1 MPFLALSDVR
11 QTTCHPPS
19 PPRALQFGIIPT
31 CQVFLFPTFHSS
43 MQGVERLSQETRVPL
58 CRIGGKCAG
67 FRAKT
72 VEVSGHLPAGQKT
85 PKPLVILHCVDSPQ
99 FNGVA
104 FKLDAHTHFAARV
117 RSADIEETPL
127 NSSHRRRRTKAKE
140 EVTRGS
146 RKLKPITPPLKGKGL
161 HTLLFLMRPFPH
173 GVLDTSAESIPNFET
188 TNKVLTHFLA
198 MLTQFS
204 AKFRCET

>member
-1 MPFLALSDVR
+1 MGHHEFKQLLFRLPLFKRGSILAEHEKVR
-11 QTTCHPPS
+11 GMQS
-19 PPRALQFGIIPT
+19 LGRATGW
-31 CQVFLFPTFHSS
+31 
-43 MQGVERLSQETRVPL
+43 
-58 CRIGGKCAG
+58 
-67 FRAKT
+67 
-72 VEVSGHLPAGQKT
+72 
-85 PKPLVILHCVDSPQ
+85 PLVVQFQLVRLIKKLQNLSIILHCVDSPQ

-104 FKLDAHTHFAARV
+104 FKLDAHPHFAARV

-127 NSSHRRRRTKAKE
+127 NSSNRRRRTKAKE

-188 TNKVLTHFLA
+188 KNKVCDAFPDSGTLLVRSSSVNEDNS
-198 MLTQFS
+198 LDD
-204 AKFRCET
+204 KRKWR

>member
-1 MPFLALSDVR
+1 MAPGSAV
-11 QTTCHPPS
+11 
-19 PPRALQFGIIPT
+19 PT
-31 CQVFLFPTFHSS
+31 
-43 MQGVERLSQETRVPL
+43 
-58 CRIGGKCAG
+58 GKAD
-67 FRAKT
+67 
-72 VEVSGHLPAGQKT
+72 QKT
-85 PKPLVILHCVDSPQ
+85 PKPLIILHCVDSPQ

-161 HTLLFLMRPFPH
+161 HILLFLMRPFPH
-173 GVLDTSAESIPNFET
+173 GVLDTCR
-188 TNKVLTHFLA
+188 LTDKLA
-198 MLTQFS
+198 HVQFW
-204 AKFRCET
+204 

>member
-1 MPFLALSDVR
+1 MFS
-11 QTTCHPPS
+11 
-19 PPRALQFGIIPT
+19 
-31 CQVFLFPTFHSS
+31 
-43 MQGVERLSQETRVPL
+43 
-58 CRIGGKCAG
+58 
-67 FRAKT
+67 
-72 VEVSGHLPAGQKT
+72 
-85 PKPLVILHCVDSPQ
+85 CVDSPQ

-146 RKLKPITPPLKGKGL
+146 RKLKLITPPLKGKGL

-173 GVLDTSAESIPNFET
+173 GVLDTSAESISNFET
-188 TNKVLTHFLA
+188 KNKVLTHFLA

-204 AKFRCET
+204 ARFRCETWIRGRNILPLAFLSNLVYLNYSPIITGDDNTNDSFQLIHLPITRDHI

>member
-1 MPFLALSDVR
+1 MAVLLGIFFCLISSSLQPSWGSVN
-11 QTTCHPPS
+11 S
-19 PPRALQFGIIPT
+19 PPA
-31 CQVFLFPTFHSS
+31 
-43 MQGVERLSQETRVPL
+43 RVY
-58 CRIGGKCAG
+58 
-67 FRAKT
+67 T
-72 VEVSGHLPAGQKT
+72 VVNT
-85 PKPLVILHCVDSPQ
+85 IILHCVDSPQ

-188 TNKVLTHFLA
+188 KNEVLT
-198 MLTQFS
+198 Q
-204 AKFRCET
+204 

>member
-1 MPFLALSDVR
+1 MPGTFLIRSFRSLAFFSQSRATCPLHIRLIKKLQNLS
-11 QTTCHPPS
+11 
-19 PPRALQFGIIPT
+19 I
-31 CQVFLFPTFHSS
+31 
-43 MQGVERLSQETRVPL
+43 
-58 CRIGGKCAG
+58 
-67 FRAKT
+67 
-72 VEVSGHLPAGQKT
+72 
-85 PKPLVILHCVDSPQ
+85 ILHCVDSPQ

-188 TNKVLTHFLA
+188 KNKVLTHFLA

-204 AKFRCET
+204 ARFRCETWIRGRNSVTF

>member
-1 MPFLALSDVR
+1 MSRWRWSSTASYASILARKSARRLASIGVLTWLSR
-11 QTTCHPPS
+11 FC
-19 PPRALQFGIIPT
+19 
-31 CQVFLFPTFHSS
+31 
-43 MQGVERLSQETRVPL
+43 
-58 CRIGGKCAG
+58 
-67 FRAKT
+67 
-72 VEVSGHLPAGQKT
+72 
-85 PKPLVILHCVDSPQ
+85 CVDSPQ

-188 TNKVLTHFLA
+188 KNKVLTHFLA

-204 AKFRCET
+204 ARFRCETWIRGRNPVTF

>member
-1 MPFLALSDVR
+1 MTCVSIRCRNTGVSNWISVPSSGRSVVVVLPRLSKVHRLPSQSSSALAERVR
-11 QTTCHPPS
+11 FPPS
-19 PPRALQFGIIPT
+19 PNPNGA
-31 CQVFLFPTFHSS
+31 FLW
-43 MQGVERLSQETRVPL
+43 L
-58 CRIGGKCAG
+58 
-67 FRAKT
+67 FRKR
-72 VEVSGHLPAGQKT
+72 
-85 PKPLVILHCVDSPQ
+85 
-99 FNGVA
+99 
-104 FKLDAHTHFAARV
+104 AHTHFAARV

-188 TNKVLTHFLA
+188 KNKVLTHFLA

-204 AKFRCET
+204 ARFRCETWIRGRNSVTF

>member
-1 MPFLALSDVR
+1 MGHHEFKQLLFRLPLFKRGSILAEHEKVR
-11 QTTCHPPS
+11 GMQS
-19 PPRALQFGIIPT
+19 LGRATGW
-31 CQVFLFPTFHSS
+31 
-43 MQGVERLSQETRVPL
+43 
-58 CRIGGKCAG
+58 
-67 FRAKT
+67 
-72 VEVSGHLPAGQKT
+72 
-85 PKPLVILHCVDSPQ
+85 PLVVQFQLVRLIKKLQNLSIILHCVDSPQ

-117 RSADIEETPL
+117 RSADVEETPL

-188 TNKVLTHFLA
+188 KNKVLTQFLA

-204 AKFRCET
+204 ARFRCETWIRGRNSVTF